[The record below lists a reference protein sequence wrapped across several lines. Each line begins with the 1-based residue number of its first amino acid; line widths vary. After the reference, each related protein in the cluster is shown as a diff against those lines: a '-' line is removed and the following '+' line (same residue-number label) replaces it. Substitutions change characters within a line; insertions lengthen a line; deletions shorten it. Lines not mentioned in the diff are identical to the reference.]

1 MLNNSIRE
9 ISSLKYLIL
18 LFLLIISSG
27 CATNSL
33 NTEDVQN
40 ETSKLESAEK
50 EAEQLYRN
58 KAYEDALVKYVSVID
73 LDPLNEN
80 AYVKIGI
87 IHDFMKSYTLAAKA
101 YSKALEI
108 NSENLTAREGL
119 GVVLL
124 RYGKHDDAKEILEQ
138 LVQEHPDRWKANNSL
153 GVIYD
158 MKKNHIKAVSFFNK
172 ALEHNPN
179 DPEILNNMGY
189 SYYLAGNWE
198 TAEQYFL
205 KSIRAS
211 SDFDKAWSNLG
222 LLYAR
227 KNNYKKS
234 LTAFSHF
241 METHEASNQVGYLC
255 MLSGDYDA
263 SELYFKKAIIAAPFY
278 YEAAHLNLNRLN
290 IMKSSL

>member
-1 MLNNSIRE
+1 MLNNSMKS
-9 ISSLKYLIL
+9 ISGLKYLIL
-18 LFLLIISSG
+18 LFLLTIISG
-27 CATNSL
+27 CATNSV
-33 NTEDVQN
+33 NTEDVQS
-40 ETSKLESAEK
+40 ETSKLEAAEK
-50 EAEQLYRN
+50 AAERLYRS
-58 KAYEDALVKYVSVID
+58 KAYEDALVKYVTVIN

-101 YSKALEI
+101 YTKALQI
-108 NSENLTAREGL
+108 NSENITAREGL

-124 RYGKHDDAKEILEQ
+124 RYGKRDDAQEVLEK

-158 MKKNHIKAVSFFNK
+158 MKKNHIKAVSFYSK
-172 ALEHNPN
+172 ALEDNPN
-179 DPEILNNMGY
+179 DTEILNNMGY
-189 SYYLAGNWE
+189 SYYLAGNYE

-211 SDFDKAWSNLG
+211 NDFDKAWSNLG

-227 KNNYKKS
+227 KNDFKKS
-234 LTAFSHF
+234 LIAFSHF

-255 MLSGDYDA
+255 MLSGDYKN
-263 SELYFKKAIIAAPFY
+263 SELYFKKAIISAPYY